1 MKIKYD
7 KIILRLL
14 VIKMEK
20 YVPDLY
26 QENIYTI
33 NYESLKNRGIKFLIF
48 DLDNTI
54 ALINERHACNK
65 ALELFSKLK
74 LLGFKIMIASNSI
87 GVRVKTFADEL
98 QIDYMSNCRK
108 PKAANLE
115 QFILKSGFKLAEIAI
130 IGDSMMDD
138 VVCGN
143 RIGITTI
150 LTDQLGKKEFI
161 LAYFRRNRERKIQ
174 KKLRD
179 HNLFTKGRHYE

>member
-1 MKIKYD
+1 
-7 KIILRLL
+7 
-14 VIKMEK
+14 MEK

-26 QENIYTI
+26 QKNIYEI
-33 NYESLKNRGIKFLIF
+33 DYKNLTSRGIKFLIF

-54 ALINERHACNK
+54 ALINERRASSDAIK
-65 ALELFSKLK
+65 LFDKIK
-74 LLGFKIMIASNSI
+74 KKFKIMIASNSI
-87 GVRVKTFADEL
+87 SIRVKIFADEL
-98 QIDYMSNCRK
+98 GIEYISNCRK
-108 PKAANLE
+108 PKAKELE
-115 QFILKSGFKLAEIAI
+115 KYILNSGYKLSEIAI

-161 LAYFRRNRERKIQ
+161 TAYFKRMKERKVQ

-179 HNLFTKGRHYE
+179 KNLFTKGRYYE

>member
-1 MKIKYD
+1 
-7 KIILRLL
+7 
-14 VIKMEK
+14 MEK

-26 QENIYTI
+26 QKNIFKI
-33 NYESLKNRGIKFLIF
+33 NYKNLTSRGIKFLLF

-54 ALINERHACNK
+54 ALITERHANEETK
-65 ALELFSKLK
+65 KLFEKIK
-74 LLGFKIMIASNSI
+74 KKFKIMIASNSI
-87 GVRVKTFADEL
+87 SIRVKVFADEL
-98 QIDYMSNCRK
+98 GIDYISNCRK
-108 PKAANLE
+108 PKAKELE
-115 QFILKSGFKLAEIAI
+115 EYILNSGYKLSEIAL

-161 LAYFRRNRERKIQ
+161 TAHFKRRKERKVQ

-179 HNLFTKGRHYE
+179 KNLFTKGRYYE

>member
-1 MKIKYD
+1 
-7 KIILRLL
+7 
-14 VIKMEK
+14 MEK

-26 QENIYTI
+26 QKNIFEI
-33 NYESLKNRGIKFLIF
+33 NYKNLTSRGIKFLIF

-54 ALINERHACNK
+54 ALITERHANEETK
-65 ALELFSKLK
+65 KLFEKIK
-74 LLGFKIMIASNSI
+74 KKFKIMIASNSI
-87 GVRVKTFADEL
+87 SIRVKVFADEL
-98 QIDYMSNCRK
+98 GIDYISNCRK
-108 PKAANLE
+108 PKAKELE
-115 QFILKSGFKLAEIAI
+115 EYILKSGYKLSEIAF

-161 LAYFRRNRERKIQ
+161 TAHFKRRKERKVQ

-179 HNLFTKGRHYE
+179 KNLFTKGRYYE

>member
-1 MKIKYD
+1 
-7 KIILRLL
+7 
-14 VIKMEK
+14 MEK

-26 QENIYTI
+26 QKNIYEI
-33 NYESLKNRGIKFLIF
+33 DYKNLTSRGIKFLIF

-54 ALINERHACNK
+54 ALINERRASSDAIK
-65 ALELFSKLK
+65 LFDKIK
-74 LLGFKIMIASNSI
+74 KKFKIMIASNSI
-87 GVRVKTFADEL
+87 SIRVKIFADEL
-98 QIDYMSNCRK
+98 GVEYISNCRK
-108 PKAANLE
+108 PKAKELE
-115 QFILKSGFKLAEIAI
+115 KYILNSGYKLSEIAI

-161 LAYFRRNRERKIQ
+161 TAYFKRMKERKVQ

-179 HNLFTKGRHYE
+179 KNLFTKGRYYE

>member
-1 MKIKYD
+1 
-7 KIILRLL
+7 
-14 VIKMEK
+14 MEK

-26 QENIYTI
+26 QKNIFEI
-33 NYESLKNRGIKFLIF
+33 NYKNLTSRGIKFLIF

-54 ALINERHACNK
+54 ALITERHANK
-65 ALELFSKLK
+65 ETIKLFEKIK
-74 LLGFKIMIASNSI
+74 KKFKIMIASNSI
-87 GVRVKTFADEL
+87 SIRVKTFADEL
-98 QIDYMSNCRK
+98 GIEYISNCRK
-108 PKAANLE
+108 PKAKELE
-115 QFILKSGFKLAEIAI
+115 KYILNSGYKLSEIAF

-161 LAYFRRNRERKIQ
+161 TAYFKRRKERKVQ

-179 HNLFTKGRHYE
+179 KNLFTKGRYYE

>member
-1 MKIKYD
+1 
-7 KIILRLL
+7 
-14 VIKMEK
+14 MEK

-26 QENIYTI
+26 QKNIFEI
-33 NYESLKNRGIKFLIF
+33 NYKNLVSRGIRFLIF

-54 ALINERHACNK
+54 ALITDRHANEDAIK
-65 ALELFSKLK
+65 LFEKLK
-74 LLGFKIMIASNSI
+74 KKFKIMIASNSI
-87 GVRVKTFADEL
+87 GVRVKVFATEL
-98 QIDYMSNCRK
+98 GIDYMSNCRK
-108 PKAANLE
+108 PKAKELE
-115 QFILKSGFKLAEIAI
+115 KYVLNSGYKLSEIAI

-161 LAYFRRNRERKIQ
+161 TAYLKRRKEKKVQ

-179 HNLFTKGRHYE
+179 KNLFTKGRYYE